1 MTTII
6 LASGSQWRKKLL
18 VDIGL
23 NVIAIAAEIEEGDI
37 IGDTPINT
45 AIGRAQAKAEDV
57 LGRYPE
63 AMIIGADQVCHLEG
77 QTIGKPSSD
86 QEWLDR
92 LEKMRGK
99 NHFLTTAVSIRS
111 ADHRID
117 FHETTMVKFRKDL
130 PREVLQRYIETNEAR
145 NCAGGYMMERKG
157 AWLIEK
163 IEGDWQNVI
172 GLPIFSLTEHLRSL
186 GVDFFGGNDLD

>member
-23 NVIAIAAEIEEGDI
+23 NIIAIAAEIEEGDI
-37 IGDTPINT
+37 IGDNPINT
-45 AIGRAQAKAEDV
+45 AIARAQAKAENV
-57 LGRYPE
+57 LERYPE
-63 AMIIGADQVCHLEG
+63 SMIIGADQVCHFNGE
-77 QTIGKPSSD
+77 TIGKPTSD

-99 NHFLTTAVSIRS
+99 KHFLSTAVSIRS
-111 ADHRID
+111 SNHSID
-117 FHETTMVKFRKDL
+117 FHETTAVKFRKDL
-130 PREVLQRYIETNEAR
+130 PREVLQRYIATNEAR
-145 NCAGGYMMERKG
+145 YCAGGYMMERKG
-157 AWLIEK
+157 AWLIEE

-172 GLPIFSLTEHLRSL
+172 GLPIFSLTEHLRSI
-186 GVDFFGGNDLD
+186 GVDFFGGNDID